1 MSQYL
6 KQLDTFSCGVIA
18 AMNLDIW
25 RRKKVNRSN
34 FVKYRLALEC
44 KRGTYRRC
52 LTSNLKSRYQSLLD
66 SYRRWRLGNRNR

>member
-25 RRKKVNRSN
+25 RRKKVSN
-34 FVKYRLALEC
+34 
-44 KRGTYRRC
+44 
-52 LTSNLKSRYQSLLD
+52 
-66 SYRRWRLGNRNR
+66 